1 MGKQNK
7 NRKKNDPERIT
18 VEGVVS
24 RVFNKQVSV
33 LTDQG
38 TVLCPLS
45 NTWMRQKDSCLIG
58 DEAKLELTGPGQYQ
72 IAEILPRRTAV
83 YRGNRRAIGE
93 NILIA
98 ANPTLV
104 IAVVTAEY
112 MLHQVGFPEQA
123 ILAARRAGLPVLV
136 YVSKC
141 DLIGEEACA
150 LLDRRM
156 AYYRGVADG
165 CIMGSNRRVP
175 EELVDM
181 VKGRWAVLTGDRDS
195 GKTALI
201 HAVLRQLDGEEAPP
215 YIRQSTSAANLLMS
229 REGTVLI
236 DTPGFRDFALNDVTE
251 EERLFLFPEIASSAS
266 QCAFSACT
274 HQFEEGCAVIQASR
288 EGRIARE
295 RLAAYHQLGGTVT
308 KPAAKSAGKS
318 TAKSAVRPARMTAGR
333 SGGDLAGEPLVE
345 DAYGNVHEDYRNH
358 ACLETFICQNCGQT
372 VAPEGAGSRHRN
384 HCPNCLCSVH
394 VDHVPGDRA
403 SLCHG
408 TMDPIAV
415 WVRKGGEWALIHKCR
430 LCGDLSSNRV
440 AADDNPLLLMSI
452 AVKPLANP
460 PFPLSQLQD
469 AAGSTGH
476 TDRYPMAE
484 GQPENRGSNSDDIL

>member
-1 MGKQNK
+1 MSKQNK
-7 NRKKNDPERIT
+7 KGKKSDWEPAA

-24 RVFNKQVSV
+24 RIFNKQVSV

-45 NTWMRQKDSCLIG
+45 NTLMRQKDSCLIG
-58 DEAKLELTGPGQYQ
+58 DRANLELTGPGQYQ
-72 IAEILPRRTAV
+72 ITEILPRRTGL

-98 ANPTLV
+98 ANLTLV
-104 IAVVTAEY
+104 IAVVTADY

-123 ILAARRAGLPVLV
+123 ILAARRAGVPVLI

-141 DLIGEEACA
+141 DAVSEEAFA
-150 LLDRRM
+150 LLDSRM
-156 AYYRGVADG
+156 SFYRGVADY
-165 CIMGSNRRVP
+165 CVAGSTRRIPGEIAGIVR
-175 EELVDM
+175 
-181 VKGRWAVLTGDRDS
+181 GNAAVLVGDRDS
-195 GKTALI
+195 GKTALAYAI
-201 HAVLRQLDGEEAPP
+201 LRELDGEDAPP
-215 YIRQSTSAANLLMS
+215 YIRQSTSAANLLKS
-229 REGTVLI
+229 KQGTILM

-251 EERLFLFPEIASSAS
+251 EERLFLFPEIAASAARCGFSS
-266 QCAFSACT
+266 CT
-274 HQFEEGCAVIQASR
+274 HQYEADCAVIQASR
-288 EGRIARE
+288 EGKIARE
-295 RLAAYHQLGGTVT
+295 RLAAYHQLGGAVT
-308 KPAAKSAGKS
+308 KTAAKSTQKPARMIAGKS
-318 TAKSAVRPARMTAGR
+318 GRKPAQG
-333 SGGDLAGEPLVE
+333 SLVE

-358 ACLETFICQNCGQT
+358 ACLETFTCQNCGSA
-372 VAPEGAGSRHRN
+372 VVPEGAGSKHRN

-394 VDHVPGDRA
+394 VDNEPGDRA

-430 LCGDLSSNRV
+430 LCGNLSSNRV

-469 AAGSTGH
+469 AA
-476 TDRYPMAE
+476 RE
-484 GQPENRGSNSDDIL
+484 GQGNFGDSL